1 MAIPAKAMKTVQLIP
16 TWKAAASIYI
26 TAIVNGTPEGQRA
39 GIAGVHEMAEHL
51 DRINAENKESNNG

>member
-1 MAIPAKAMKTVQLIP
+1 MATKTLKTVQLIP

-26 TAIVNGTPEGQRA
+26 TAIVNGTPEGQQA

-51 DRINAENKESNNG
+51 DRINAENKSDTDDS

>member
-1 MAIPAKAMKTVQLIP
+1 MATKTLKTVQLIP

-39 GIAGVHEMAEHL
+39 GIETERPVVC
-51 DRINAENKESNNG
+51 RISSWIDTA

>member
-1 MAIPAKAMKTVQLIP
+1 MATQIKTVKIIP

-39 GIAGVHEMAEHL
+39 GMAGVHEMAEHL
-51 DRINAENKESNNG
+51 DRINKENSDTDDS

>member
-1 MAIPAKAMKTVQLIP
+1 MGKPLKTVQLIP

-51 DRINAENKESNNG
+51 DRINADNSDTDEG